1 VKIIKNFSLVV
12 INRRAVLTE
21 GWLAGKLPAERKT
34 MLKPFYQ
41 GKLDTFCAIYAV
53 LNALRLTHGIRT
65 LNARD
70 LLNETLLSLAD
81 RPGALRAVLEQ
92 GTDYLDLVDNLLAAA
107 GKKFPLKIHKP
118 FEGNDRPPPREV
130 WKTCQAWFE
139 GGTPR
144 AVVLRFLRSLK
155 PEAPPLSRHWT
166 TADRMDD
173 KSLHLFDCSHEAEAI
188 LNIRRESFVTRQEEV
203 NNEQLLFIQPSSLRF
218 LRLPF

>member
-1 VKIIKNFSLVV
+1 
-12 INRRAVLTE
+12 
-21 GWLAGKLPAERKT
+21 

-65 LNARD
+65 LKARD

-92 GTDYLDLVDNLLAAA
+92 DTDYLYLVDELLTLV

-118 FEGNDRPPPREV
+118 FDENDHPSPQEV
-130 WKTCQAWFE
+130 WETCHAWFE
-139 GGTPR
+139 AGRPR
-144 AVVLRFLRSLK
+144 AVVLRFLRSRK
-155 PEAPPLSRHWT
+155 PESPPDSRHWT

-173 KSLHLFDCSHEAEAI
+173 KTLHLFDCSHEAEAI
-188 LNIRRESFVTRQEEV
+188 LNIGRESFVTRQEDV
-203 NNEQLLFIQPSSLRF
+203 NNACLLFIQPSFLRF

>member
-1 VKIIKNFSLVV
+1 
-12 INRRAVLTE
+12 
-21 GWLAGKLPAERKT
+21 

-92 GTDYLDLVDNLLAAA
+92 DTDYLDLVDDLLAVA
-107 GKKFPLKIHKP
+107 GKKFPLRVHRP
-118 FEGNDRPPPREV
+118 FDGNDRPSSGEV
-130 WKTCQAWFE
+130 WETCRAWFE
-139 GGTPR
+139 DGTPR
-144 AVVLRFLRSLK
+144 AVVLRFLRNLK
-155 PEAPPLSRHWT
+155 PEAQPVNRHWT

-173 KSLHLFDCSHEAEAI
+173 RILHLFDCSHEAEAI

-203 NNEQLLFIQPSSLRF
+203 NAEQLLFIQPSSLRF

>member
-1 VKIIKNFSLVV
+1 
-12 INRRAVLTE
+12 
-21 GWLAGKLPAERKT
+21 

-92 GTDYLDLVDNLLAAA
+92 DTDYFDLVDGLLTVA
-107 GKKFPLKIHKP
+107 GRKFPLGIHKP
-118 FEGNDRPPPREV
+118 YNGNDRPSPQEV
-130 WKTCQAWFE
+130 WETCRAWFE
-139 GGTPR
+139 GVRPR

-155 PEAPPLSRHWT
+155 PETPPVNRHWT

-173 KSLHLFDCSHEAEAI
+173 RILHLFDCSHEAEAI
-188 LNIRRESFVTRQEEV
+188 LNIRKESFVTRQEEV

>member
-1 VKIIKNFSLVV
+1 
-12 INRRAVLTE
+12 
-21 GWLAGKLPAERKT
+21 

-65 LNARD
+65 LNARA

-92 GTDYLDLVDNLLAAA
+92 DTDYLDLVDDLLTVA
-107 GKKFPLKIHKP
+107 GKKFPLKIDKP
-118 FEGNDRPPPREV
+118 FNGNDHPSPQDMWE
-130 WKTCQAWFE
+130 TCRAWFE

-144 AVVLRFLRSLK
+144 TVVLRFLRSLK
-155 PEAPPLSRHWT
+155 AGTPPVNCHWT
-166 TADRMDD
+166 TADRMDGRV
-173 KSLHLFDCSHEAEAI
+173 LHLFDCSHEAEAI

-203 NNEQLLFIQPSSLRF
+203 NDEQLLFIQPSSLRF
-218 LRLPF
+218 LQLPF